1 MRESPIVKFFVNRFV
16 FATAIFGALILIG
29 ILSFRGIGVDVLPKF
44 EVPVVAVVTTY
55 PGAGPEE
62 VANQISKPIE
72 DALATL
78 PGIDSLSSVSNEN
91 VSQVIVQFDYG
102 KDVDQAAVE
111 VSQRVNSARASL
123 PSDANAPVVQKFDPT
138 GTPILS
144 VALSAPGKDLL
155 EVADYAED
163 ILKLKIQRVD
173 GVTGV
178 AVTGAPEREVQVLL
192 DPAKLANYR
201 ITPSQISQAISAN
214 SLNLAAGSSNIQGE
228 RITYSLRNTAKT
240 PEDVA
245 QIIVDT
251 SRGLRVQDVAVVRDS
266 SAELE
271 TYSRVNGEPVITL
284 SVQKSSDA
292 NSVAVAA
299 DIRKELAALKLPEG
313 YKTTVVSDTTEA
325 IKLQVDDTWKD
336 AYLTI
341 IVVSIVC
348 LVFLGKLNTV
358 FSVVLAIPISI
369 LGAIIMFPILGFTFN
384 IISLLAIIV
393 AIGIVVDDSIV
404 VAENVERYRRL
415 GFNLKDSVLKGA
427 SEVTSAVSA
436 STLSLMAV
444 FIPISFLP
452 GIVGQ
457 FFQQFGV
464 VLAAAVAVSWAEAL
478 FFLTVR
484 MAYFP
489 DPKELTFKE
498 ALAHTIGPKN
508 LIHGLKTWWKVPFSW
523 VLLLGY
529 GVALFQMGGAI
540 YLIGLLAYPLVYAL
554 LVYLFNIFFELFN
567 ASATNLHELNNR
579 GFNGLQN
586 VYASTLAAGL
596 KRPAVVIVLAVLAL
610 GSVGIVGPKIPF
622 NFTPKTDNSIII
634 VNLKQPKGINL
645 ESTNENVRLL
655 ENYFLQK
662 PEVKVVE
669 TQVGVNGPER
679 ARLTVE
685 MVKKKERSSDVYAL
699 AEAYRKDVA
708 ELYKNNPQVDV
719 KLQIPQGGPQGES
732 DIAYFLKAP
741 TPELLEERTAKMLE
755 VLRSKDYTTDVR
767 SDLSETTPEQ
777 VFVPDRE
784 KLVGTGITP
793 FDIANTLR
801 TYNSG
806 ASAGVVRRSGEEY
819 DIVLKADPTVI
830 GTESALLSLPIYAP
844 ALQQTIPLSSLGKF
858 ESSRAPARLSRQDQ
872 QFGTTVYANLR
883 PGAPGLFQVQGELQ
897 NEFKDKKIIDDQ
909 VTLEEDGSSAFVGD
923 LASAA
928 PFAFGLALI
937 LNFLVIASQF
947 NSFRY
952 PFYILL
958 PIPLAL
964 VGAFWFSYWFG
975 TGLDVVSVLGTVLL
989 IGLVTKNAIL
999 LLDFVVREAQSQDLR
1014 EALVEAAKL
1023 RLRPILMTTITVL
1036 VISLPLILGIGE
1048 GGELRKP
1055 LGVIVLGGVLTGT
1068 ILTLYVVP
1076 AVFYLFERKR
1086 FERGERLVAE

>member
-16 FATAIFGALILIG
+16 FATAIFGALILVG

-44 EVPVVAVVTTY
+44 EVPVVAVITTY

-62 VANQISKPIE
+62 VANQVSKPIE

-78 PGIDSLSSVSNEN
+78 PGIDSLSSVSSEN

-111 VSQRVNSARASL
+111 VSQRVNSARNSI
-123 PSDANAPVVQKFDPT
+123 PSDANAPVVEKFDPT
-138 GTPILS
+138 GQPILS

-155 EVADYAED
+155 DVSDYAED
-163 ILKLKIQRVD
+163 TLKLKIQRVD

-178 AVTGAPEREVQVLL
+178 TINGAPKRQVQVLM

-201 ITPSQISQAISAN
+201 LTPSQISQAISAN
-214 SLNLAAGSSNIQGE
+214 SLNLAAGSSNVQGE
-228 RITYSLRNTAKT
+228 RITYTLRNTART
-240 PEDVA
+240 TDDVA
-245 QIIVDT
+245 NVVIDS

-284 SVQKSSDA
+284 SVQKGSDA
-292 NSVAVAA
+292 NSVAVAEG
-299 DIRKELAALKLPEG
+299 IREALGELKLPEG
-313 YKTTVVSDTTEA
+313 YKTTIVSDTTEA
-325 IKLQVDDTWKD
+325 IKLQVEDTWKD
-336 AYLTI
+336 AFLTV

-348 LVFLGKLNTV
+348 LIFLGKLNTV

-369 LGAIIMFPILGFTFN
+369 LGAIIMFKLLGFTFN

-393 AIGIVVDDSIV
+393 AVGIVVDDSIV
-404 VAENVERYRRL
+404 VAENVERYRRM

-457 FFQQFGV
+457 FFQQFGI

-489 DPKELTFKE
+489 DPRELTFKE
-498 ALAHTIGPKN
+498 ALVHTLGPKN
-508 LIHGLKTWWKVPFSW
+508 FMHGLTSFYKKPFAW
-523 VLLLGY
+523 VLFIALGA
-529 GVALFQMGGAI
+529 ALYQRGPI
-540 YLIGLLAYPLVYAL
+540 YLLGLLAFPLIYAL
-554 LVYLFNIFFELFN
+554 LVYLFNFLFEMFN
-567 ASATNLHELNNR
+567 ATSSNLHELNNR

-586 VYASTLAAGL
+586 TYARLLNGGL
-596 KRPAVVIVLAVLAL
+596 KRPWIIIVLGVATLA
-610 GSVGIVGPKIPF
+610 SIGIVGPLIPF
-622 NFTPKTDNSIII
+622 NFTPKSDNSIII
-634 VNLKQPKGINL
+634 VNFKQPKGTNL
-645 ESTNENVRLL
+645 FSTNENVRQL
-655 ENYFLQK
+655 ENYFLKK

-669 TQVGVNGPER
+669 TQVGSSGPER
-679 ARLTVE
+679 ATLTVE
-685 MVKKKERSSDVYAL
+685 LVKKHQRSKDVYGL
-699 AEAYRKDVA
+699 AEDYRKDVA
-708 ELYKNNPQVDV
+708 ALYAKNPQVDV

-741 TPELLEERTAKMLE
+741 TPEMLDARTEKMMQ
-755 VLRSKDYTTDVR
+755 VLRSKAYTTDVR
-767 SDLSETTPEQ
+767 SDLSDTTPEQ
-777 VFVPDRE
+777 IFVPDRE

-793 FDIANTLR
+793 FDIANTLK
-801 TYNSG
+801 TFNSG
-806 ASAGVVRRSGEEY
+806 SEAGVVRRSGEEY
-819 DIVLKADPTVI
+819 DIVLRADPGVV
-830 GTESALLSLPIYAP
+830 GNQSALLSLPIYSP
-844 ALQQTIPLSSLGKF
+844 VLQQAVPISSLGSF
-858 ESSRAPARLSRQDQ
+858 ESGRAPARLTRQDQ
-872 QFGTTVYANLR
+872 QFGTTIYANLR
-883 PGAPGLFQVQGELQ
+883 PGAPGLFQVQSELQ
-897 NEFKDKKIIDDQ
+897 KEFKDQKVIDDQ
-909 VTLEEDGSSAFVGD
+909 VTIEEDGGSAFVGD

-999 LLDFVVREAQSQDLR
+999 LLDFVVREAQSMNLS

-1068 ILTLYVVP
+1068 LLTLFVVP

-1086 FERGERLVAE
+1086 FERGERLISE